1 MHGAAYQSWPKIV
14 RLLAKRGANVQV
26 WNSSNK
32 WGWTPLM
39 IAEGHRPGNFRPAP
53 DTIAA
58 VREVMLAAGV
68 TPPTDFPK
76 PPQRN
81 EYSSD
86 NKPQRP
92 EPGR

>member
-1 MHGAAYQSWPKIV
+1 MAKGRSCVSMEAETSRAKAG
-14 RLLAKRGANVQV
+14 LLDFDQV
-26 WNSSNK
+26 
-32 WGWTPLM
+32 
-39 IAEGHRPGNFRPAP
+39 PGNFRPAP
-53 DTIAA
+53 DTITA
-58 VREVMLAAGV
+58 VREVMQAAGV
-68 TPPTDFPK
+68 KPPAEFPK